1 MYIPQLV
8 LGIFGTL
15 ILEFILLIVGGVIYT
30 YKHKN
35 NENDKED
42 N

>member
-15 ILEFILLIVGGVIYT
+15 IAEVILFIVGVVIYT
-30 YKHKN
+30 YKHRN
-35 NENDKED
+35 NEKNKED